1 VFGGVAALKM
11 AFSTS
16 SIHNQSSRALCRSV
30 TFGLRTPTATQVLQ
44 TTRWSEPGRPPPAS
58 PSCLP
63 LLPVPLLM
71 VAAGTLVL
79 RSFGVGVLKTANESS
94 ADQRD
99 GRRFGPGVTDLCC
112 RRSADAG
119 HPRRFALRRRGHP
132 TLRQINFSRHLVDL
146 PAPFRCFGRITR
158 FRTMGLNASSDRVVG
173 RKSASG
179 RRRSVEVFD
188 GSARPLLS
196 GRFRP
201 AALQRLGDYT
211 PKWIISALAT
221 PYPEDLVCKLLLTG
235 YSTCRNRIHNLDVCS
250 RQVLAFYC
258 TAWSLSCP
266 LRRRSF
272 AL

>member
-1 VFGGVAALKM
+1 M
-11 AFSTS
+11 
-16 SIHNQSSRALCRSV
+16 
-30 TFGLRTPTATQVLQ
+30 
-44 TTRWSEPGRPPPAS
+44 S
-58 PSCLP
+58 P
-63 LLPVPLLM
+63 
-71 VAAGTLVL
+71 
-79 RSFGVGVLKTANESS
+79 
-94 ADQRD
+94 
-99 GRRFGPGVTDLCC
+99 
-112 RRSADAG
+112 
-119 HPRRFALRRRGHP
+119 
-132 TLRQINFSRHLVDL
+132 
-146 PAPFRCFGRITR
+146 
-158 FRTMGLNASSDRVVG
+158 
-173 RKSASG
+173 SG

-211 PKWIISALAT
+211 PKWIISALAK

-272 AL
+272 SLKTYRPMSVPCTAPSSWS